1 MYEDYESAETQEVA
15 EPAVQDAEP
24 NEVEETQDS
33 IPPEPEAEEKSNE
46 AEGNSDSAD
55 RAFAEM
61 RRQLQELEKE
71 NKKLS
76 KQVERQDSALGLY
89 VDGEDKTAAA
99 IAQATGLSLEEV
111 KSTIAEQDELEE
123 LRARA
128 EKSETEL
135 EDLRIEQKM
144 ASDLE
149 ELKKIDQS
157 IEFEDL
163 PDNFFDL
170 IGAGVDATTA
180 YYASKEANKV
190 TQAEPMQ
197 APGEVATGGETKTY
211 YTKEEVEK
219 MTPEQIKANMKVID
233 ASMKHWK
240 Y

>member
-1 MYEDYESAETQEVA
+1 MYEDYESAETREVA
-15 EPAVQDAEP
+15 DPAVQDAEP
-24 NEVEETQDS
+24 TEVEETQEA
-33 IPPEPEAEEKSNE
+33 IPPEPEAEQESSK

-61 RRQLQELEKE
+61 RRQNEEYEREIANLRR
-71 NKKLS
+71 
-76 KQVERQDSALGLY
+76 QVERQDSALGLY

-219 MTPEQIKANMKVID
+219 MSPEQIKANMKVID

>member
-1 MYEDYESAETQEVA
+1 MYEDYDGAEVQEVA
-15 EPAVQDAEP
+15 DPAVQDAEP
-24 NEVEETQDS
+24 KEVEETQET
-33 IPPEPEAEEKSNE
+33 IPPEPEAENEPSE

-128 EKSETEL
+128 EKSESEL
-135 EDLRIEQKM
+135 EELRIEQKM

-149 ELKKIDQS
+149 ELKKIDSS
-157 IEFEDL
+157 IEFENL

-170 IGAGVDATTA
+170 VGAGVDATTA

>member
-1 MYEDYESAETQEVA
+1 MYEDYDGAEVQEVA
-15 EPAVQDAEP
+15 DPAVQDAEP
-24 NEVEETQDS
+24 KEVEETQET
-33 IPPEPEAEEKSNE
+33 IPPEPEAENESNE

-128 EKSETEL
+128 EKSESEL
-135 EDLRIEQKM
+135 EELRIEQKM

-149 ELKKIDQS
+149 ELKKIDSS
-157 IEFEDL
+157 IEFENL

-170 IGAGVDATTA
+170 VGAGVDATTA

>member
-1 MYEDYESAETQEVA
+1 MYEEYSGEEVQEVA

-24 NEVEETQDS
+24 EKVEDTQEAVT
-33 IPPEPEAEEKSNE
+33 PEPEAEEKSSE

-61 RRQLQELEKE
+61 RRKVEELERE
-71 NKKLS
+71 NSKLS

-89 VDGEDKTAAA
+89 VDGDDKTAAA

-111 KSTIAEQDELEE
+111 QSTIAESDRLEE
-123 LRARA
+123 AEERA
-128 EKSETEL
+128 ERAEAEL
-135 EDLRIEQKM
+135 EDLQIEQRM

-149 ELKKIDQS
+149 ELKKIDPK
-157 IEFEDL
+157 IEFDDL

-180 YYASKEANKV
+180 YYASKKANEQ
-190 TQAEPMQ
+190 TQIQPMQ
-197 APGEVATGGETKTY
+197 AAGEVATGGETKTY

-219 MTPEQIKANMKVID
+219 MTPEQIKTHMKVID
-233 ASMKHWK
+233 ESMKHWK

>member
-15 EPAVQDAEP
+15 DPAVQDAEP
-24 NEVEETQDS
+24 TEVEETQDS
-33 IPPEPEAEEKSNE
+33 IPPEPEAEHESSK

-61 RRQLQELEKE
+61 RRQNEEYEREIANLRR
-71 NKKLS
+71 
-76 KQVERQDSALGLY
+76 QVERQDSALGLY
-89 VDGEDKTAAA
+89 VDGDDKTAAA

-128 EKSETEL
+128 EATEAEL
-135 EDLRIEQKM
+135 EDLQIEQRM
-144 ASDLE
+144 ADDLA
-149 ELKKIDQS
+149 ELKAIDPS
-157 IEFEDL
+157 IEFENL
-163 PDNFFDL
+163 PDNFYDL

>member
-1 MYEDYESAETQEVA
+1 MYEDYDGAEVQEVA
-15 EPAVQDAEP
+15 DPAVQDAEP
-24 NEVEETQDS
+24 TEVEETQDS
-33 IPPEPEAEEKSNE
+33 IPPEPEAEHESSK

-55 RAFAEM
+55 RAFADM
-61 RRQLQELEKE
+61 RRQLQELEEE